1 MVKNIFNVFRFYII
15 VVFRAIKII
24 FKKDKSLKKKHI
36 NYYTNYISK
45 NSFCVIDVKFYNSLY
60 YQINKTKY
68 LYEGN
73 KVINIEHLI
82 DDKIIIRI
90 KGLTDTVTEI
100 IEINPVIENN
110 FNDFKLKAND
120 IQLDF
125 KENFNEYAYLLKK
138 GLNISKVK
146 SVSKN
151 IKLKKHNSH
160 LNYSNYNQNDFI

>member
-1 MVKNIFNVFRFYII
+1 MFNNILDFLRFYKI

-24 FKKDKSLKKKHI
+24 FRKDKNLKKIYI
-36 NYYTNYISK
+36 NYYSNNISR
-45 NSFCVIDVKFYNSLY
+45 NSFCVIDVKFCNSLY

-73 KVINIEHLI
+73 KVINIGHLI

-90 KGLTDTVTEI
+90 KGLTDTITEI
-100 IEINPVIENN
+100 IEINPEIENN
-110 FNDFKLKAND
+110 FNNFKLKAND
-120 IQLDF
+120 VQLDF
-125 KENFNEYAYLLKK
+125 KKSFNECAYLPKK

-146 SVSKN
+146 LVSKN
-151 IKLKKHNSH
+151 IQFKKHTSH

>member
-1 MVKNIFNVFRFYII
+1 MVNNIFNVFRFYTI

-24 FKKDKSLKKKHI
+24 FRKDKSLKRKHI
-36 NYYTNYISK
+36 NYYTSYISK
-45 NSFCVIDVKFYNSLY
+45 NSFCVIDVKFYNILY
-60 YQINKTKY
+60 YQINNTKY

-73 KVINIEHLI
+73 KVIYIEHLI
-82 DDKIIIRI
+82 DNKIIIRI
-90 KGLTDTVTEI
+90 KGLTNAITQV

-138 GLNISKVK
+138 ELNISKVK

-151 IKLKKHNSH
+151 IQFKKHTSH

>member
-1 MVKNIFNVFRFYII
+1 MFKNIFDIFRFYAI

-24 FKKDKSLKKKHI
+24 FRKDKSLKRKHI
-36 NYYTNYISK
+36 NYYTNNVSI
-45 NSFCVIDVKFYNSLY
+45 NSLCVIDVKFYNALY
-60 YQINKTKY
+60 YQINNTKY

-73 KVINIEHLI
+73 KVVNIEHLI
-82 DDKIIIRI
+82 DNKIIIRI
-90 KGLTDTVTEI
+90 KGLTDTINEI

-110 FNDFKLKAND
+110 FNNFKLNANN

-125 KENFNEYAYLLKK
+125 NENFNEYAYIPKK
-138 GLNISKVK
+138 GLNFCKVK

-160 LNYSNYNQNDFI
+160 LNYSNYNQNNFI